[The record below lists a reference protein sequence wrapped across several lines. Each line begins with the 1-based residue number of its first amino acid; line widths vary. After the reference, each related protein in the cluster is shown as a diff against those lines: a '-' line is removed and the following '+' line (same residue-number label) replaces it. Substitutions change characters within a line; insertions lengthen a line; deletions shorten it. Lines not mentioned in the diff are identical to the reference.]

1 MLTFLLTATL
11 LFAPAEVEVRTLDGR
26 LIAGSLVELDA
37 EHLTVKTVAGNEAV
51 DIGGLMEVVTK
62 DESAAPQTPP
72 SVWLD
77 LVDGSSLAGSA
88 YTATGGKGKL
98 VAAGVEIS
106 VPVADIK
113 AVRLQDH
120 NEAMA
125 TDWQEIVDKETDS
138 DLLVTRKGDSIDY
151 HEGILRDVTDKV
163 VNFDLDGDILPIKL
177 SKVHGLVHHHPAGR
191 KLSEAICTLTDR
203 AGSRWIVS
211 AIKLGGSELH
221 WTTPAGLEVTRPLDA
236 VERIDFSR
244 GKIVHLGDMKAE
256 SALWTPYF
264 GTKKKLASMES
275 FYAPRN
281 NRGLEPDGLRLGGK
295 TYQKGLALHGH
306 TKMVYR
312 LPDGFRRLKATVGV
326 DDRVRPHGNARLVI
340 SGDNRVLLETTVT
353 GTDPPK
359 QVDLD
364 ITGVRRL
371 SILVD
376 FGEDLGV
383 ADHLDLCEARIVK

>member
-1 MLTFLLTATL
+1 MLTLLLTSIL
-11 LFAPAEVEVRTLDGR
+11 LVAPAEVEARTLDGR

-37 EHLTVKTVAGNEAV
+37 EHLTVKTADGNESV
-51 DIGGLMEVVTK
+51 DISGLMEVATK
-62 DESAAPQTPP
+62 NESPAPQTPP
-72 SVWLD
+72 SVWIE
-77 LVDGSSLAGSA
+77 LVDGSSLVGSA
-88 YTATGGKGKL
+88 YTAAGGKGKL
-98 VAAGVEIS
+98 VAAGVEVE

-113 AVRLQDH
+113 AVRLQDQD
-120 NEAMA
+120 EAMA
-125 TDWQEIVDKETDS
+125 AEWREILDKDTDS

-151 HEGILRDVTDKV
+151 HEGVLRDVTDKV

-191 KLSEAICTLTDR
+191 KLSEAICTLTDQ
-203 AGSRWIVS
+203 AGSQWIVS
-211 AIKLGGSELH
+211 TLKLGGSELQ
-221 WTTPAGLEVTRPLDA
+221 WTTRAGLEVARPLDA

-244 GKIVHLGDMKAE
+244 GKIVHLGDLEPE

-264 GTKKKLASMES
+264 GTKKKLPSMES
-275 FYAPRN
+275 FYAPRR

-295 TYQKGLALHGH
+295 QYQKGLALHGH

-312 LPDGFRRLKATVGV
+312 LPEGFRRLKATVGM
-326 DDRVRPHGNARLVI
+326 DDRVRPRGNARLVV
-340 SGDNRVLLETTVT
+340 SGDERVLLETTVT

-359 QVDLD
+359 EVDLD